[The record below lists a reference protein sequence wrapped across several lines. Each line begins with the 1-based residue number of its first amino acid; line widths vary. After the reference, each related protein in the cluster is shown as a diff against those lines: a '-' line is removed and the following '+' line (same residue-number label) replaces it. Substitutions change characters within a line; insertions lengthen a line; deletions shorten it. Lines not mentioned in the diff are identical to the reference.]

1 MLNTSASMTTFSLP
15 ANTVTI
21 TLAPVLCGF
30 DSYYS
35 LFVHE
40 NLCQCSFKINVFTA
54 KLHPLQIDK
63 VSWSR
68 GGETAGEGRQQCR
81 ATGEGGSCYRAAA
94 GGGSRRRLIRKY
106 EPTSAVALATPAAR
120 RMKIK
125 QKKFFL
131 CRVFFFKKKCFPVIE
146 SGVGLWVVGIITL
159 HAVSQGRRQHCV
171 VWIRMMVIK
180 SGMK

>member
-1 MLNTSASMTTFSLP
+1 MVLTHTIVYLYTKTCASAALKSMCLQQ
-15 ANTVTI
+15 NY
-21 TLAPVLCGF
+21 TLYKSIKSAG
-30 DSYYS
+30 
-35 LFVHE
+35 
-40 NLCQCSFKINVFTA
+40 
-54 KLHPLQIDK
+54 
-63 VSWSR
+63 
-68 GGETAGEGRQQCR
+68 AGEGRQQCR

-131 CRVFFFKKKCFPVIE
+131 CRVFFFLKKCFPVIE
-146 SGVGLWVVGIITL
+146 SGVGLWVMGIITL